1 MLRQPSGQGLA
12 VRSDGVPP
20 PSRRPQAVPVIGS
33 ALVLLL
39 AAIGYLVFGGGQAQR
54 DPRGSPAAAR
64 MPGRHWR
71 RGHPAGHRSGGHSRH
86 HRGHRGPAP
95 AAAAGGHHRPAA
107 ALQES
112 QLQNLD
118 YGDRDSVGV
127 FQQRPSQ
134 GWGTTAEI
142 EDPVY
147 ATTRF
152 FAALVKVPGY
162 TKMPVDQAAQDVQHS
177 ADGYAYEQWVGI
189 ATQLTGYFTGTFPA
203 EVSCWYTPAGQG
215 VQADLAGA
223 LKQLTA
229 TFGPARQGRS
239 AGEDDHG
246 PFGQKN
252 REESSRARAA
262 GRGLDGGRLA
272 GGARPAVW
280 HQPDPVCRLR
290 VECREWQYGLA
301 TGPRHSRR
309 TASPVPRGSIVAAY
323 EVTLTRHE
331 PTSRH
336 TVLAAGIRTTKEL
349 TRDLHHRAAL
359 R

>member
-1 MLRQPSGQGLA
+1 
-12 VRSDGVPP
+12 VPP
-20 PSRRPQAVPVIGS
+20 PSRRLRAVPVIGS
-33 ALVLLL
+33 ALVLAL
-39 AAIGYLVFGGGQAQR
+39 AAIGYLVFGGPQH
-54 DPRGSPAAAR
+54 SVTPAAPPPP
-64 MPGRHWR
+64 PGCQAGTGGAAIALDTDQAGIAATIAGIAVRHR
-71 RGHPAGHRSGGHSRH
+71 LPQRAVTI
-86 HRGHRGPAP
+86 AL
-95 AAAAGGHHRPAA
+95 AA

-223 LKQLTA
+223 LKQLTQ
-229 TFGPARQGRS
+229 TFGPQGKDAVLVRMTTDRS
-239 AGEDDHG
+239 AKKKKERTTAVVHVQRDG
-246 PFGQKN
+246 
-252 REESSRARAA
+252 AWTVAA
-262 GRGLDGGRLA
+262 WLVA
-272 GGARPAVW
+272 HA
-280 HQPDPVCRLR
+280 Q
-290 VECREWQYGLA
+290 QYGISQIRYA
-301 TGPRHSRR
+301 GYVWNAANGSMGWQRASR
-309 TASPVPRGSIVAAY
+309 TAGPVPRGSIVAA
-323 EVTLTRHE
+323 
-331 PTSRH
+331 
-336 TVLAAGIRTTKEL
+336 
-349 TRDLHHRAAL
+349 
-359 R
+359 